1 MTPILEIDDLHTH
14 FFTRDGVVRAI
25 EGLSLTVQAGEVLGI
40 VGESGCGKS
49 VTALSV
55 MRLIPAS
62 AGGIVKGQVRFEGKD
77 LAILSEPQ
85 MRSIRGNQI
94 AMVFQEPM
102 TSLNPVMRV
111 GQQISEV
118 LRWHRSLQGEAARQ
132 ESIALLQRV
141 EMPDPQRQINAYPHE
156 LSGGMRQRVMIAI
169 ALAGRPRL
177 LIADEP
183 TTALDVTIQAQILEL
198 IRKIQRDDGMSVLL
212 ITHDLGVI
220 AEMCDRVAV
229 MYAGRVVEQ
238 GTVMDIFDRPAHPY
252 TRGLLASR
260 PKIAAGANW
269 LSTIEGTVPA
279 VGQMGGGCSFAPR
292 CKLASPD
299 CAQRPALRE
308 VGPSHLAACVT
319 PFERMSDPRAQT
331 P

>member
-1 MTPILEIDDLHTH
+1 
-14 FFTRDGVVRAI
+14 
-25 EGLSLTVQAGEVLGI
+25 
-40 VGESGCGKS
+40 
-49 VTALSV
+49 
-55 MRLIPAS
+55 
-62 AGGIVKGQVRFEGKD
+62 
-77 LAILSEPQ
+77 
-85 MRSIRGNQI
+85 
-94 AMVFQEPM
+94 
-102 TSLNPVMRV
+102 
-111 GQQISEV
+111 
-118 LRWHRSLQGEAARQ
+118 
-132 ESIALLQRV
+132 
-141 EMPDPQRQINAYPHE
+141 MPDPQRQIDAYPHE

-183 TTALDVTIQAQILEL
+183 TTALDVTIQAQILQL

-279 VGQMGGGCSFAPR
+279 VGQMGAGCSFAPR

-299 CAQRPALRE
+299 CERRPALRE

-319 PFERMSDPRAQT
+319 PFERTSDPRALT